1 MLARCYAFLR
11 CFLDLTEVFDMA
23 RFSKSQAAGFLLTG
37 AVVGAAVALL
47 YAPKSGAQTRRDIR
61 KFSKRTLDR
70 LDDLQDEMRDQVTD
84 WVEDMSTVVKDGLNA
99 GKQIGVQKYEQVL
112 DVFDSAKKYVEDG
125 KNRLQRMIQ
134 TA

>member
-1 MLARCYAFLR
+1 M
-11 CFLDLTEVFDMA
+11 
-23 RFSKSQAAGFLLTG
+23 
-37 AVVGAAVALL
+37 VGAAVALL

-84 WVEDMSTVVKDGLNA
+84 WVEDMSSVVKDGLNA
-99 GKQIGVQKYEQVL
+99 GKQIGAQKYEQVM